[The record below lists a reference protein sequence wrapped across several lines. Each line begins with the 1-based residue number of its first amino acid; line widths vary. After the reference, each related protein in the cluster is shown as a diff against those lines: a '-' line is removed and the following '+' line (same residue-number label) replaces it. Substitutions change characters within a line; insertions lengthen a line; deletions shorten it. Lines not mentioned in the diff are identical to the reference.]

1 MEMIAPYASAIGL
14 LGVAIV
20 LVSYGL
26 LTTGKLSEHDA
37 RYYWMNIIGT
47 VGIAISLLVQC
58 NLPSM
63 VAQILWIVISFVALI
78 RLRRRA

>member
-1 MEMIAPYASAIGL
+1 MEVYTNIIGIV
-14 LGVAIV
+14 GVAIV

-26 LTTGKLSEHDA
+26 LTAGRLTDRDA

-47 VGIAISLLVQC
+47 VGIAVSLLVQW

-63 VAQILWIVISFVALI
+63 VAQILWILVSFVALI
-78 RLRRRA
+78 RLRQRA